1 MMMGMPKPSL
11 ANVLAVAL
19 LGGALVSVIF
29 AQPQPERD
37 PDAQPTGIFNTR
49 FHERSPL
56 SSRERMAEVGHWRAQ
71 QLTEWDINEIE
82 FQMVVP
88 DGYTGEEPYG
98 LLVFI
103 HPSDDITATEPR
115 RFFFGRVIEDV
126 LAEHKL
132 IWVSFDEAGNPVLP
146 NKRMGLA
153 LDAVHN
159 ITQHFNIDER
169 RIYISGM
176 SGGGRMTCMS
186 AIYYPQ
192 IFTGAIPIVGSLY
205 FNEVPIPDDPAQRR
219 LLREQPGENAVWGAR
234 LIPPQ
239 RRELDRMKREQRWV
253 LLTGAEDFNM
263 PEMRS
268 HFEHGFK
275 HDGFQHAHYLEVP
288 RMGHSYP
295 DADWFERAIVLL
307 DAPLNEVEAGEGDAQ
322 NDTPAQRREEA
333 AAQRRLDTSKRHID
347 RDPDRALRLLRRI
360 VELHPDT
367 RAAEEARGL
376 ITVIESGME
385 GGFRIE

>member
-1 MMMGMPKPSL
+1 
-11 ANVLAVAL
+11 
-19 LGGALVSVIF
+19 
-29 AQPQPERD
+29 
-37 PDAQPTGIFNTR
+37 
-49 FHERSPL
+49 
-56 SSRERMAEVGHWRAQ
+56 MAEVGHWRAQ

-103 HPSDDITATEPR
+103 HPSDDITAIEPR

-159 ITQHFNIDER
+159 VTQHFNIDER

-307 DAPLNEVEAGEGDAQ
+307 DAPLNEAEAGEGDAQ

-376 ITVIESGME
+376 ITGIESGME